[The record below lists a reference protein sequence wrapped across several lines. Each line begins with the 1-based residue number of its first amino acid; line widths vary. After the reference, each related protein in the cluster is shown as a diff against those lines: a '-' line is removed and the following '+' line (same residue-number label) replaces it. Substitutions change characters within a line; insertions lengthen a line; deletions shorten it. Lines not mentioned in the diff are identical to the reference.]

1 MDLGLKDRVALV
13 VASSTGLG
21 FAAARQLALEGAKV
35 ALCSRSGEKLAEAE
49 AALKAELGADA
60 VIASFMCDV
69 TNKESIDQLIAN
81 VVDHFGSLDI
91 LITNAGGPPGG
102 TFDTTDLDAWQQAL
116 DLTLMSVVHLVKA
129 ALPHLRQSDI
139 ANILTITSISVKEPI
154 NGLLLSNVLR
164 PGVVGLTKSLALELA
179 AENIRVNSIL
189 PGWTATE
196 RVNHIF
202 EYRADANGT
211 TLESERDK
219 VTSTIPMGRMAT
231 PEEFGNVAT
240 FLVSPAASYVTGLMM
255 QVDGGSFSGLM

>member
-1 MDLGLKDRVALV
+1 MDLGLKDKVALV

-21 FAAARQLALEGAKV
+21 FAAARQLAKEGAKV
-35 ALCSRSGEKLAEAE
+35 ALCARSAEKLAEAE
-49 AALKAELGADA
+49 NALKAELG
-60 VIASFMCDV
+60 VKNIASFTCDV
-69 TNKESIDQLIAN
+69 TQKEQIDQLVAD
-81 VVDHFGSLDI
+81 VAAHFGGLDI

-102 TFDTTDLDAWQQAL
+102 TFDTTNLDAWQQAI

-129 ALPHLRQSDI
+129 ALPYLRQSDC
-139 ANILTITSISVKEPI
+139 ANILTVTSISVKEPI
-154 NGLLLSNVLR
+154 SGLLLSNVLR

-189 PGWTATE
+189 PGWTATD

-202 EYRADANGT
+202 EYRAEANGT

-219 VTSTIPMGRMAT
+219 VTSAIPMGRMAT
-231 PEEFGNVAT
+231 PEEFGNVVA
-240 FLVSPAASYVTGLMM
+240 FLVSPVASYVTGLMM

>member
-1 MDLGLKDRVALV
+1 MDLGLQDKVALV

-21 FAAARQLALEGAKV
+21 FAAARQLAKEGAKV
-35 ALCSRSGEKLAEAE
+35 GLCSRSAEKLAEAE
-49 AALKAELGADA
+49 AALQAEFGAETSVA
-60 VIASFMCDV
+60 PFVCDV
-69 TNKESIDQLIAN
+69 TDKNQIDQLITD
-81 VVDHFGSLDI
+81 VVAHFGGLDI

-102 TFDTTDLDAWQQAL
+102 TFDTTDLEAWQQAI
-116 DLTLMSVVHLVKA
+116 DLTLMSVVHLTKA
-129 ALPHLRQSDI
+129 ALPYLRQSNI

-164 PGVVGLTKSLALELA
+164 PGVIGLTKSLALEMA

-202 EYRADANGT
+202 EYRAEANGT

-231 PEEFGNVAT
+231 PEEFGNVVA